1 MTGAYRQELL
11 ALIADLA
18 YQEGEFVLS
27 SGMPSNHYINCKTV
41 TLHPQGAYWVGHLCQ
56 ALISPET
63 VAVAGL
69 TLGADP
75 IVTAIAV
82 VSAATSHPVSGLII
96 RKAPKGH
103 GARTQIEGPL
113 PPAGST
119 ITVVEDVVT
128 TGQSLGVAVAVL
140 RAAGY
145 HVTQGIA
152 VVDRLQGGAAYLEH
166 LGVHLTPLFTLPEVQ
181 AYYHRRGAQMCSDPE
196 K

>member
-1 MTGAYRQELL
+1 MTARYRADLL
-11 ALIADLA
+11 ALLAALA

-27 SGMPSNHYINCKTV
+27 SGLPSPYYINCKTV
-41 TLHPQGAYWVGHLCQ
+41 TLHPQGAYWVGHLCRE
-56 ALISPET
+56 LLRPET

-82 VSAATSHPVSGLII
+82 VSAPTAQPVSGLII
-96 RKAPKGH
+96 RKTPKGH
-103 GARTQIEGPL
+103 GARSQIEGPL
-113 PPAGST
+113 PPPGSA

-128 TGQSLGVAVAVL
+128 TGQSLGLAVTVL

-145 HVTQGIA
+145 QVTQGLA
-152 VVDRLQGGAAYLEH
+152 LVDRLQGGAAYLER

-181 AYYHRRGAQMCSDPE
+181 AHYHQQSARAPQP
-196 K
+196 